1 MTELKESS
9 LDIGLVDLNPPEP
22 MLPSLVDAG
31 EPVVF
36 QRFANQFDDP
46 DLRQKVLSME
56 AFMLEQPQVEIPV
69 KHHFC
74 SGLYAR
80 EITAPA
86 GVIMTG
92 MVHKTEHLNI
102 MSKGEVSVMTEDG
115 MVRFKAPCTFVSK
128 PGTKRIG
135 YVHEEMVWTTIHAT
149 TETDLTKI
157 EADLATRSYEDA
169 DIGRFMIEMK
179 EN

>member
-1 MTELKESS
+1 MIDLQEQPLA
-9 LDIGLVDLNPPEP
+9 LDQINLNPPEP
-22 MLPSLVDAG
+22 LLPAEVDRN
-31 EPVVF
+31 EPVAF

-69 KHHFC
+69 RHHFC
-74 SGLYAR
+74 NGIYAR

-115 MVRFKAPCTFVSK
+115 IMRFKAPCTFVSR

-149 TETDLTKI
+149 TETDLEKI
-157 EADLATRSYEDA
+157 EADLVTRSFDNTDA
-169 DIGRFMIEMK
+169 ERFLIELK

>member
-1 MTELKESS
+1 MIELQDKP
-9 LDIGLVDLNPPEP
+9 LVFDQSDVSPPQ
-22 MLPSLVDAG
+22 MPSIADVGGD
-31 EPVVF
+31 EPVVL
-36 QRFANQFDDP
+36 QQFANQFDDP

-56 AFMLEQPQVEIPV
+56 AFMLAQPQVTIPV
-69 KHHFC
+69 RHHFC
-74 SGLYAR
+74 NGIYAR

-102 MSKGEVSVMTEDG
+102 MSKGEVSVMTEEG

-149 TETDLTKI
+149 TETDLAKI
-157 EADLATRSYEDA
+157 EADLVTRSFEDV
-169 DIGRFMIEMK
+169 DCQRFLTQLK
-179 EN
+179 GN

>member
-1 MTELKESS
+1 MTELKESP
-9 LDIGLVDLNPPEP
+9 LDIGLVDFNPPAP
-22 MLPSLVDAG
+22 MLPSLVDVG

-74 SGLYAR
+74 SGIYAR

-149 TETDLTKI
+149 TEADLAKI

>member
-1 MTELKESS
+1 MIELK
-9 LDIGLVDLNPPEP
+9 DKPPVCDQINLNPPEP
-22 MLPSLVDAG
+22 LLPVEVDLG
-31 EPVVF
+31 EPVAL
-36 QRFANQFDDP
+36 QHFANQFDDP
-46 DLRQKVLSME
+46 DLRQKVLDME
-56 AFMLEQPQVEIPV
+56 AFMLQQPQVAIPV
-69 KHHFC
+69 RHHFC
-74 SGLYAR
+74 NGIYAR

-149 TETDLTKI
+149 TEADLAKI
-157 EADLATRSYEDA
+157 EADLVTRSFDGV
-169 DIGRFMIEMK
+169 DVDRFLIELK

>member
-1 MTELKESS
+1 MIELQEATQATPQ
-9 LDIGLVDLNPPEP
+9 IDLNPPEP
-22 MLPSLVDAG
+22 LLPAEIDRG
-31 EPVVF
+31 EPIVL

-69 KHHFC
+69 RHHFC
-74 SGLYAR
+74 NGIYAR

-135 YVHEEMVWTTIHAT
+135 YVHEEMVWTTVHAT
-149 TETDLTKI
+149 TETDLAKI
-157 EADLATRSYEDA
+157 EADLVTRSFDDA
-169 DIGRFMIEMK
+169 DCQRFLTELK